1 MKALI
6 TGASSGMGRDMAKIL
21 SQKGYDLIL
30 VARDEKKLEEVKKQ
44 LKTETKIV
52 VMDISKEEN
61 CKKIYEENKDID
73 ILINNAGFGDCGHFE
88 ETSLDKDIQMIHTN
102 IIAYHILTKLS
113 LKEMIKKDS
122 GKILNVASIAGFM
135 PGPLMTTYYSTKN
148 YVVRFSESIREELRR
163 KKSKVQISILCPGPV
178 DTNFNK
184 VADVEFAL
192 KGLSSEYVAKYAI
205 NKFFKGKFYIVPGWK
220 IKLARIGAK
229 LAPASFVAKI
239 SYNMQKRKIR

>member
-102 IIAYHILTKLS
+102 IIAYHILTKLY

-178 DTNFNK
+178 DTNFNN
-184 VADVEFAL
+184 VANVKF
-192 KGLSSEYVAKYAI
+192 KIPGLTSEYVAKYAI
-205 NKFFKGKFYIVPGWK
+205 KKMQKGKLIIIPGTLIKIVRWLTEITPDV
-220 IKLARIGAK
+220 IVEE
-229 LAPASFVAKI
+229 F
-239 SYNMQKRKIR
+239 SYHTQTKKR

>member
-6 TGASSGMGRDMAKIL
+6 TGAASGMGRDMAKIL

-73 ILINNAGFGDCGHFE
+73 ILINNAGFGDCGYFE

-102 IIAYHILTKLS
+102 IIAYHILTKLY

-122 GKILNVASIAGFM
+122 GKI
-135 PGPLMTTYYSTKN
+135 
-148 YVVRFSESIREELRR
+148 
-163 KKSKVQISILCPGPV
+163 
-178 DTNFNK
+178 
-184 VADVEFAL
+184 
-192 KGLSSEYVAKYAI
+192 
-205 NKFFKGKFYIVPGWK
+205 
-220 IKLARIGAK
+220 
-229 LAPASFVAKI
+229 
-239 SYNMQKRKIR
+239 

>member
-73 ILINNAGFGDCGHFE
+73 ILINSN
-88 ETSLDKDIQMIHTN
+88 
-102 IIAYHILTKLS
+102 
-113 LKEMIKKDS
+113 DS
-122 GKILNVASIAGFM
+122 YKYNSIS
-135 PGPLMTTYYSTKN
+135 Y
-148 YVVRFSESIREELRR
+148 
-163 KKSKVQISILCPGPV
+163 
-178 DTNFNK
+178 FNK
-184 VADVEFAL
+184 
-192 KGLSSEYVAKYAI
+192 I
-205 NKFFKGKFYIVPGWK
+205 IFKRNDK
-220 IKLARIGAK
+220 
-229 LAPASFVAKI
+229 
-239 SYNMQKRKIR
+239 KR